1 MQSKCVVIIVN
12 DTLIS
17 FEIENVKLEYMTYG
31 KMGFDKT
38 HVVDYIN
45 SSTIIYLIK
54 SNLRN
59 PLCGNA
65 FLNGKTINDI
75 ILMTQF

>member
-1 MQSKCVVIIVN
+1 
-12 DTLIS
+12 
-17 FEIENVKLEYMTYG
+17 MTYG